1 MNRFKIR
8 DILNSHKEHFRV
20 LPTLAYNELNGIIA
34 DVDKEEQYA
43 IDAMKLVR
51 SSQKMIAEPVKEPKK
66 RVVGKRAKKT
76 AKKSKRP

>member
-20 LPTLAYNELNGIIA
+20 LPTLAYVELNGIIQA
-34 DVDKEEQYA
+34 VDKEEQDA
-43 IDAMKLVR
+43 IDA
-51 SSQKMIAEPVKEPKK
+51 MIAEPVKEPKK

>member
-1 MNRFKIR
+1 MNRFEIR

-34 DVDKEEQYA
+34 DVDKEEQDA
-43 IDAMKLVR
+43 IDAL
-51 SSQKMIAEPVKEPKK
+51 IAEPVKEPKK